1 MEAALATIKP
11 CPPIFKHINR
21 YIDRVNK
28 CVAAKLM
35 PGDFYIT
42 QHDEMITT
50 VLGSCVS
57 ACVYDPYKHI
67 GGMNHFML
75 PEKGSGAVMDESAR
89 YGLFAMESL
98 INELLKSGC
107 RKSDLKV
114 KLFGG
119 GQIIANMSDVG
130 RKNILF
136 AKNFLYAEGIPLE
149 SSDLGLIFPRKVNFY
164 PQTGKAMVK
173 KLKTLHNDTITERE
187 KEYAASL
194 RAESFAGD
202 IELF

>member
-1 MEAALATIKP
+1 MDMIIKP
-11 CPPIFKHINR
+11 CPPIFSHINR
-21 YIDRVNK
+21 YVDRVNQ
-28 CVAAKLM
+28 CISAKLM
-35 PGDFYIT
+35 PGEFYISKT
-42 QHDEMITT
+42 GEMITT

-57 ACVYDPYKHI
+57 ACVYDPRSRI

-75 PEKGSGAVMDESAR
+75 PDKGAASAMDESAR

-136 AKNFLYAEGIPLE
+136 AKNFLHAEGLPLE
-149 SSDLGLIFPRKVNFY
+149 ASDLGLIFPRKVNFF
-164 PQTGKAMVK
+164 PDTGKAMVK
-173 KLKTLHNDTITERE
+173 RLRSLHNDTITQRE
-187 KEYAASL
+187 KQYAASL
-194 RAESFAGD
+194 RQEDFAGD